1 MSVRPFVI
9 NAWSRQFIH
18 SYIFKEGCTGC
29 GASRSENMF
38 YQGVLYFNDIIF
50 MKHVCK
56 CTFIYAYKESVVL
69 KVKGIQQH
77 YVLCVL

>member
-1 MSVRPFVI
+1 MSVRPFVL
-9 NAWSRQFIH
+9 NAGGRQFSH

-38 YQGVLYFNDIIF
+38 YQGALYFNDIIF
-50 MKHVCK
+50 MKHACK
-56 CTFIYAYKESVVL
+56 CTFIYACKESVVL

-77 YVLCVL
+77 YVLYVF